1 MILMLKI
8 IEMKVMKYAGVGDD
22 NAGED
27 VSRPQGILNGGEV
40 SLLSSMNTFY
50 TRACCREVKFSK
62 TLAWVIFWCLFM
74 CRIDIYLS

>member
-27 VSRPQGILNGGEV
+27 VSHPQGILNGGEV

-50 TRACCREVKFSK
+50 TLDDADAAATSAGADDADAEMMMLMLK
-62 TLAWVIFWCLFM
+62 I
-74 CRIDIYLS
+74 